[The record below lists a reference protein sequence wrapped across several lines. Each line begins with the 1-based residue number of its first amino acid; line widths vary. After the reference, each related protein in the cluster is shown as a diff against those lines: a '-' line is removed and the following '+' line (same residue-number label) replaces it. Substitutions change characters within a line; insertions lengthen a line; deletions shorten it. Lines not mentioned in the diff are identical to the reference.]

1 MTRWLLWIAAGIV
14 LGGIVHLSTI
24 LYLPRTATNDAYSRL
39 LLDCML
45 GDSTLFAT
53 DKTVEVAW
61 SLVDPIENA
70 WQKDTTPAFP
80 NYAAGTWGPSQADK
94 LMEEGKWR
102 EL

>member
-1 MTRWLLWIAAGIV
+1 MHVRSVNMDFRYATSFGA
-14 LGGIVHLSTI
+14 H
-24 LYLPRTATNDAYSRL
+24 TADAYSRL

-70 WQKDTTPAFP
+70 WQKETAPAFP
-80 NYAAGTWGPSQADK
+80 NYASVASGPSEADK
-94 LMEEGKWR
+94 LMEGGSWR